1 MRKEQ
6 KMVSESASTKVVGS
20 SVPYPTSGSFA
31 KSLNSET
38 QSAQANSYKLVLELL
53 VWISLAAIA
62 WGWTLSSPM
71 KGIASAV
78 VFTCVLSVL
87 VGVRAFIGH
96 GEGTVTVTGL
106 YGLSTSMFVGYSGLI
121 LVNQGNLQF
130 LLKEL
135 SLASVLGLTAQIAT
149 IALAWGKPNRFN
161 HEPFRTSKLGADWL
175 TRVGLCA
182 LILSILVDIALP
194 QLGFWAESAAF
205 TAISVIA
212 AGLIFRDNVRLISWQ
227 IVAILAL
234 VLVYSEF
241 FHSGSGRLRIV
252 ALACAVA
259 VILTARF
266 PLRRLKVAIVAA
278 IPLAIGWLASMR
290 LELQESLS
298 TGSSDGR
305 TGLESMTAPLEVFS
319 LLVKSIMEQRFVP
332 ENGYNLL
339 SVIATLIPESMWPDK
354 PMALGY
360 ELVQFVSP
368 ERYGDGLFSTAATST
383 GEGVFNFG
391 WLGIPIVIIFAASV
405 LRLLDSAM
413 IKRLRD
419 STPKVLG
426 VLGIVLI
433 AILAGAV
440 ADYTWSGVH
449 TYVARMIARLPVFV
463 LIVVW
468 ARLSVK
474 AVPPISTSNTR

>member
-1 MRKEQ
+1 
-6 KMVSESASTKVVGS
+6 MVSESASTMAVGS
-20 SVPYPTSGSFA
+20 SSPNLTSRGFA
-31 KSLNSET
+31 KSMNSK
-38 QSAQANSYKLVLELL
+38 AQPARTNSYKLVLELL
-53 VWISLAAIA
+53 VWIFLAAIA

-71 KGIASAV
+71 KGIASAI
-78 VFTCVLSVL
+78 VFTCVLSIL
-87 VGVRAFIGH
+87 AGVRAFIGH

-121 LVNQGNLQF
+121 LVDQTSLQS

-135 SLASVLGLTAQIAT
+135 SLASVFGLTAQIAT
-149 IALAWGKPNRFN
+149 IALAWGKPNRFH

-175 TRVGLCA
+175 ARIGLCA
-182 LILSILVDIALP
+182 LVLSILVDIALP

-205 TAISVIA
+205 TAISVTA
-212 AGLIFRDNVRLISWQ
+212 AGLIFRDNVRLFSWQ
-227 IVAILAL
+227 TAVILAL
-234 VLVYSEF
+234 VLLYSEF

-252 ALACAVA
+252 ALACSVA

-298 TGSSDGR
+298 TGSSAGR

-319 LLVKSIMEQRFVP
+319 LMVKSIMEHRFVP
-332 ENGYNLL
+332 EYGYNLL
-339 SVIATLIPESMWPDK
+339 SVIATLIPKSIWPNK

-391 WLGIPIVIIFAASV
+391 WLGIPVVIVFAASV

-419 STPKVLG
+419 YTPTVLS

-449 TYVARMIARLPVFV
+449 TYIARMIARIPVFILIIV
-463 LIVVW
+463 L
-468 ARLSVK
+468 ARMSVHSRK
-474 AVPPISTSNTR
+474 AVASFPTSNTK